1 MQGEQLLSSNVP
13 TISNFFSFSPV
24 CILPDRD
31 KLGHPVVLWR
41 LQNIKPTGSP
51 CLAQDILTGLK
62 CLFETLGE
70 IEEFHIRGVVYII
83 DLSGITT
90 SYMRIMPL
98 EHVIKIGKNAEKCS
112 TGRQKGV
119 HIINVSPT
127 VTYIANLFLSH
138 APEKARD
145 RVKFYKS
152 FKELDFVDKKS
163 LPKEYGGTIPME
175 EMASKSEVNFKVKVG
190 FSRFKFLS
198 GPLWDMVL
206 KQRDL
211 HLSYQQMKVDEKMYP
226 KACFE
231 GSIGMLK
238 VRLNSDNL
246 FEEAKRCG
254 NDAVFGVQ
262 GSFRKLEID

>member
-1 MQGEQLLSSNVP
+1 MLSK
-13 TISNFFSFSPV
+13 TLFTFSPV

-31 KLGHPVVLWR
+31 KSGHPVVLWR
-41 LQNIKPTGSP
+41 LQNIKPSGSE

-83 DLSGITT
+83 DLSGITA
-90 SYMRIMPL
+90 SYMKIMPL

-152 FKELDFVDKKS
+152 FKELTIVDKKS
-163 LPKEYGGTIPME
+163 LPKEYGGTIPMA
-175 EMASKSEVNFKVKVG
+175 EMARKKKQSFTTRRFPNTFLNFSE
-190 FSRFKFLS
+190 S
-198 GPLWDMVL
+198 LWDLVL
-206 KQRDL
+206 KDRDL
-211 HLSYQQMKVDEKMYP
+211 QMSYTKMQVDERMYP

-231 GSIGMLK
+231 GSVAVLK

-254 NDAVFGVQ
+254 NDAIFGVQ